1 MKSEFK
7 ESVKMGRASR
17 FSEAYKREAVRQAES
32 SGNVSQT
39 ARNLGI
45 SAKSLHDWIK
55 QFGTKPKLDLET
67 ASQAELNTRIRQLER
82 SLAEKDRHIEV
93 LKNAI
98 SIVSQPKKSDF

>member
-1 MKSEFK
+1 
-7 ESVKMGRASR
+7 MGRISR
-17 FSEAYKREAVRQAES
+17 FSEEYKREAVRQAES

-39 ARNLGI
+39 ARNLGM

-55 QFGTKPKLDLET
+55 QYGTKPKLDPET
-67 ASQAELNTRIRQLER
+67 ASQAELNARIRQLEHR
-82 SLAEKDRHIEV
+82 LQQKDLQIEV

>member
-1 MKSEFK
+1 
-7 ESVKMGRASR
+7 MGRASQ
-17 FSEAYKREAVRQAES
+17 FTEEYKREAVRQAES

-39 ARNLGI
+39 ARDLGM

-55 QFGTKPKLDLET
+55 QYGKKPKLDLES
-67 ASQAELNTRIRQLER
+67 ASPAELNARIRQLEQR
-82 SLAEKDRHIEV
+82 LEQKERQIEV

>member
-1 MKSEFK
+1 
-7 ESVKMGRASR
+7 MGRASR
-17 FSEAYKREAVRQAES
+17 FTEEYKREAVRQAES

-39 ARNLGI
+39 ARNLGM

-55 QFGTKPKLDLET
+55 QYGTKPKLDLES
-67 ASQAELNTRIRQLER
+67 ASQAELNARIRQLEHR
-82 SLAEKDRHIEV
+82 LEQKERQIEV

>member
-1 MKSEFK
+1 
-7 ESVKMGRASR
+7 MGRASR
-17 FSEAYKREAVRQAES
+17 FSEEYKVEAVRRAES

-39 ARNLGI
+39 ARELGM

-55 QFGTKPKLDLET
+55 QYGTKPKLDLEN
-67 ASQAELNTRIRQLER
+67 ASQAELNARIRQLEHR
-82 SLAEKDRHIEV
+82 LEQKEKQIEV

>member
-1 MKSEFK
+1 
-7 ESVKMGRASR
+7 MGRASR
-17 FSEAYKREAVRQAES
+17 FTEEYKREAVRQAES

-39 ARNLGI
+39 ARNLGM

-55 QFGTKPKLDLET
+55 QFGTKPKVDVET
-67 ASQAELNTRIRQLER
+67 ASQAELNARIRQLEHR
-82 SLAEKDRHIEV
+82 LEQKERQIEV

>member
-1 MKSEFK
+1 
-7 ESVKMGRASR
+7 MGRASR
-17 FSEAYKREAVRQAES
+17 FTEEYKREAVRQAES

-39 ARNLGI
+39 ARNLGM

-55 QFGTKPKLDLET
+55 QYGTKPKLDPET
-67 ASQAELNTRIRQLER
+67 ASQAALNARIRQLEHR
-82 SLAEKDRHIEV
+82 LQQKELQIEV

>member
-1 MKSEFK
+1 
-7 ESVKMGRASR
+7 MGRASR
-17 FSEAYKREAVRQAES
+17 FTEDYKREAVRQAES

-39 ARNLGI
+39 ARNLGM

-55 QFGTKPKLDLET
+55 QFGTKPKLDIET
-67 ASQAELNTRIRQLER
+67 ASQAELNARIRQLEHR
-82 SLAEKDRHIEV
+82 LEQKERQIEV

>member
-1 MKSEFK
+1 
-7 ESVKMGRASR
+7 MGRASR
-17 FSEAYKREAVRQAES
+17 FTEEYKQEAVRQAES

-39 ARNLGI
+39 ARNLGM

-55 QFGTKPKLDLET
+55 QFGTKPRLDVET
-67 ASQAELNTRIRQLER
+67 ASQAELNARIRQLEHR
-82 SLAEKDRHIEV
+82 LEQKERQIEV

>member
-1 MKSEFK
+1 
-7 ESVKMGRASR
+7 MGRVSR
-17 FSEAYKREAVRQAES
+17 FTEEYKREAVRQAES

-39 ARNLGI
+39 ARNLGM

-55 QFGTKPKLDLET
+55 QFGTKPKLDVET
-67 ASQAELNTRIRQLER
+67 ASQAELNARIRQLEHR
-82 SLAEKDRHIEV
+82 LEQKERQIEV

>member
-1 MKSEFK
+1 
-7 ESVKMGRASR
+7 MGRASR
-17 FSEAYKREAVRQAES
+17 FTEEYKREAVRQAEI

-55 QFGTKPKLDLET
+55 QFGAKPKLDVET
-67 ASQAELNTRIRQLER
+67 ASQAELNARIRQLEHR
-82 SLAEKDRHIEV
+82 LEQKERQIEV

-98 SIVSQPKKSDF
+98 SIVSQPKKSDFS